1 MKKSRYSEAPIVSIL
16 REAEN
21 GVPVS
26 ELCRTRGI
34 SSVAFYQWRSEY
46 GGMEASLI
54 SEMRQLQ
61 TNNARLKRIY
71 ADIAIQ
77 NEMVKEAL
85 AKKVVRP
92 SFKREIAKKAVAMRG
107 VSIGL
112 ACRAFG
118 ISQRCYRYAPVLSD
132 ENEEIKDWLIALTKA
147 SKKWV
152 FGLCYLYLRNIQGF
166 KWNHKRVRRI
176 YGSVA
181 KFDGRFAYCHDRE
194 IAFAKQAQ
202 MRLVPP

>member
-46 GGMEASLI
+46 GGMDASLI

-85 AKKVVRP
+85 AKKSSEAIFQTRY
-92 SFKREIAKKAVAMRG
+92 
-107 VSIGL
+107 
-112 ACRAFG
+112 
-118 ISQRCYRYAPVLSD
+118 SQESSCNA
-132 ENEEIKDWLIALTKA
+132 W
-147 SKKWV
+147 
-152 FGLCYLYLRNIQGF
+152 C
-166 KWNHKRVRRI
+166 
-176 YGSVA
+176 
-181 KFDGRFAYCHDRE
+181 
-194 IAFAKQAQ
+194 
-202 MRLVPP
+202 

>member
-1 MKKSRYSEAPIVSIL
+1 
-16 REAEN
+16 
-21 GVPVS
+21 
-26 ELCRTRGI
+26 
-34 SSVAFYQWRSEY
+34 
-46 GGMEASLI
+46 
-54 SEMRQLQ
+54 
-61 TNNARLKRIY
+61 
-71 ADIAIQ
+71 
-77 NEMVKEAL
+77 
-85 AKKVVRP
+85 
-92 SFKREIAKKAVAMRG
+92 MRG

-132 ENEEIKDWLIALTKA
+132 ENEEIEDWLIALTKA

-181 KFDGRFAYCHDRE
+181 KFDVRFAYCLDRGIDFAKSCRRGTLHAPCNNALVWPKLWIVSHFRGQNLGLRRTKFFKKKLHDRTVRD
-194 IAFAKQAQ
+194 I
-202 MRLVPP
+202 